1 MPAVRG
7 GWRRGLRPDQREYLP
22 LTPQVITEHLSGDA
36 EIGLYPMLDGDRC
49 HWLAADFDGTA
60 AMLDAL
66 AYVKAARA
74 ADVPTALEVSRSG
87 AGAHAWLSF
96 TSPVPAVTA
105 RQIGTGLLRETMA
118 LRGRM
123 SLSSYDRLFP
133 TQDVLQTGGPGNLIA
148 APLSGKARRRGTT
161 VFLDSGEAGAP
172 R

>member
-22 LTPQVITEHLSGDA
+22 LTSQVITEHLSGDA

-49 HWLAADFDGTA
+49 QWLAADFDGAA

-74 ADVPTALEVSRSG
+74 ADVPTALEVSRSR
-87 AGAHAWLSF
+87 AGAHVWLFF

-123 SLSSYDRLFP
+123 SLSSYDRAVP
-133 TQDVLQTGGPGNLIA
+133 DPGRAADRRARQSDRRPDVRQGTPPRHHGV
-148 APLSGKARRRGTT
+148 SG
-161 VFLDSGEAGAP
+161 SGELGAP